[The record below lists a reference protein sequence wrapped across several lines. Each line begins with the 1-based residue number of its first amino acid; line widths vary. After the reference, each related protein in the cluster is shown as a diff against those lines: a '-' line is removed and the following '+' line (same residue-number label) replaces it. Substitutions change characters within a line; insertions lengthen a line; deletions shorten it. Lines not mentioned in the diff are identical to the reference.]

1 MTRQDL
7 IRRAATIAIGGA
19 VLFAFLTAFAKHGFS
34 SANEHSTCAKEEARH
49 AVAASD
55 LGRALALG
63 EDEIAAELART
74 MDRAFEEYCDC
85 LRVASAESEGVG
97 SRAPLVTVPPR
108 GTPPFAPPR
117 GRPVFTP
124 PAGPPAG
131 RPPVS
136 PPSTPGRGRGRGR
149 PVFTPPGP
157 PPGRPPV
164 TPPGPPPLTPPP
176 TRTP

>member
-1 MTRQDL
+1 MTRQEL
-7 IRRAATIAIGGA
+7 IRRAATTVAIGGA
-19 VLFAFLTAFAKHGFS
+19 VLLASLTAFAKHGFS
-34 SANEHSTCAKEEARH
+34 SANEHSICANEGVRH
-49 AVAASD
+49 AIAARD
-55 LGRALALG
+55 LERALARG
-63 EDEIAAELART
+63 EDEIAAELAWT
-74 MDRAFEEYCDC
+74 KDRAFEEYCDC

-108 GTPPFAPPR
+108 GTPSFAPPG
-117 GRPVFTP
+117 GRPIFTP

-136 PPSTPGRGRGRGR
+136 PPSTPRRGR

-164 TPPGPPPLTPPP
+164 TPPMPPPLTPRP